1 MQNRLS
7 YSSQT
12 PILPNFHLFSQNF
25 ALLLASY
32 FSKKIAG
39 KIDAAL
45 QVSIIKSRWY
55 AVSLSRSLSLQ
66 LPGVAPI
73 IFAAL

>member
-7 YSSQT
+7 YSFQT
-12 PILPNFHLFSQNF
+12 PISPEFFS
-25 ALLLASY
+25 LLLASY

-45 QVSIIKSRWY
+45 DDLFMKMHQLYTNASIS
-55 AVSLSRSLSLQ
+55 VLSNLLVFQRI
-66 LPGVAPI
+66 P
-73 IFAAL
+73 

>member
-7 YSSQT
+7 YSFQT
-12 PILPNFHLFSQNF
+12 PISPEFFS
-25 ALLLASY
+25 LLLASY

-45 QVSIIKSRWY
+45 DDLFMKMHPQMPQY
-55 AVSLSRSLSLQ
+55 Q
-66 LPGVAPI
+66 FYPTY
-73 IFAAL
+73 